1 MNTLILLI
9 TSFISFIV
17 LDLVWLGVIA
27 KPAITGLLAP
37 WMTDGFKLF
46 PAILVYV
53 LLALGTVLFVL
64 AKANSFGA
72 AILWGAILG
81 LIVYGVYDLTNYAT
95 IAHWPLKFL
104 FMDMAWGTVC
114 GGSVAGIT
122 FWISKLLK

>member
-1 MNTLILLI
+1 MNTFILLI
-9 TSFISFIV
+9 TSFFSFIV
-17 LDLVWLGVIA
+17 LDLIWLGVVA
-27 KPAITGLLAP
+27 KPAITRLLAP

-46 PAILVYV
+46 PAMLVYV

-64 AKANSFGA
+64 PKANSFSA
-72 AILWGAILG
+72 AILWGALLG

-114 GGSVAGIT
+114 GALVAGIT
-122 FWISKLLK
+122 FWVSKLMK